1 MSCLPLTLPRMLPEY
16 ILKNGSFES
25 HFDILGNGYLVARG
39 CYLTSHRPS
48 SDDGIFFFIRDV
60 ESKKYW
66 SATPAPAFVTPERFR
81 MNIGVRSAHIERTD
95 DSIETALD
103 TIVPETGDFELQ
115 RLTLTNQSKMPRHL
129 EVTSSLDI
137 ILLFDRLRDSFHQT
151 FSNMF
156 IGAEFSEER
165 HALIYHRRF
174 FDDPERFPIFTHR
187 IFFEAPAE
195 FLGFETDREAF
206 IGRGRPFGRP
216 IALDRPLKNTRGYIL
231 DPLANLRA
239 SVPLAPRERVELFF
253 VSSAHFAP
261 EQPEALF
268 ARFPRIESVRKFF
281 VSEFG
286 ADHSTRTEIPVAI
299 KEIFPDKPPFPPIP
313 ESSEKSSPRDDFDEN
328 RLLFWNGFGGFDP
341 KTHDYHMR
349 IRPDRLPPQPW
360 ANILGNPDFGTMT
373 TENALGTTWYK
384 NSKHG
389 RLSPWSNNAVT
400 DPPSEAI
407 FAKQI
412 DTDEA
417 WSLTPSPL
425 PASSEYCVTHG
436 RGFSRYESER
446 DAIRQILTVSID
458 PAHSI
463 KHFAIEFENTNTIP
477 LQREVIFFL
486 DAPHDHVSDIP
497 PRFPFSRL
505 LSEENALLLD
515 PSFFSPNP
523 TQEAVLIHGAIIGSE
538 PIHSLS
544 FSKEKTFGRVGI
556 FSSHISLEEKRAPSP
571 PDSSKD
577 ACIILSSRVSLAPG
591 EKKNIFFA
599 LLAGGTAEETR
610 ALIPIARD
618 SWQRN
623 DPATLETVRKFWRN
637 ETMAPAIQ
645 TPDPSL
651 DILFNTWLPYQTLVS
666 RMWGR
671 IGFYQ
676 PGGAYGFRDQLQDAI
691 SLWYIDPKITR
702 DHILS
707 AAREQYEDGGVR
719 AWWSPDSDFG
729 VRSAA
734 SDQAL
739 WLPWA
744 IGEYLRLSGDKSLL
758 DETVPFLFTP
768 ENDDSARFDV
778 RQEKKT
784 GASATVLEHCLRAIE
799 YTQTLGMH
807 GLPVIREGDWNDG
820 LNRVGQSG
828 KGESVWLGFFL
839 FSVLERFADILSKRG
854 NELLSDTYKEWAMRL
869 RKSLNKNGW
878 DGHWFLRAFYDDGT
892 PLGSE
897 GNHECRIDAI
907 AQIWSILSDA
917 GDPEKSKEAMEN
929 LERFLYDPE
938 SRILKLLDPPFN
950 DLAKKNPGYIKD
962 YPPGIRENGSQYNHA
977 VFWAAEAFVRIGRT
991 DMVSELLLA
1000 ANPIRRS
1007 ESERKALLY
1016 ETEPYSVAA
1025 DIYSAEHRGKGGWT
1039 WYTASAG
1046 LMYRSIIET
1055 LFGIRF
1061 EYGQVSFRPALPPEW
1076 EHCSITLPWKSTL
1089 LTFAFHATR
1098 TPHTNTLQNITL
1110 DGKPLTFESK
1120 SHSIPLPDDG
1130 QPHRYEISLG

>member
-1 MSCLPLTLPRMLPEY
+1 MTPEY
-16 ILKNGSFES
+16 ILTNGSFES
-25 HFDILGNGYLVARG
+25 HFNLLGNGRLMARE
-39 CYLTSHRPS
+39 CHLTSHRPS
-48 SDDGIFFFIRDV
+48 PDDGIFFFVRDI
-60 ESKKYW
+60 ESGKYW
-66 SATPAPAFVTPERFR
+66 SVTPAPVFTKPEHFKMSVGTRTT
-81 MNIGVRSAHIERTD
+81 SIERRD
-95 DSIETALD
+95 ADIETRLD
-103 TIVPETGDFELQ
+103 ILVPPSGDFEI
-115 RLTLTNQSKMPRHL
+115 RRFTLTNRSTNARRL

-156 IGAEFSEER
+156 IGAEFSEEP

-174 FDDPERFPIFTHR
+174 FDNPERFPIFAHR

-195 FLGFETDREAF
+195 FLGFETDRETF

-216 IALDRPLKNTRGYIL
+216 LALDRPLSNTEGYIL
-231 DPLANLRA
+231 DPLATLRA
-239 SVPLAPRERVELFF
+239 GVSLLPETSIELFF
-253 VSSAHFAP
+253 INSAHFAP

-268 ARFPRIESVRKFF
+268 ARFPHIESVRKFF
-281 VSEFG
+281 ASEFDT
-286 ADHSTRTEIPVAI
+286 DHSTITEIPVTI
-299 KEIFPDKPPFPPIP
+299 EEIFPSKPPFLPISEIP
-313 ESSEKSSPRDDFDEN
+313 EEPLLHSNFDEN
-328 RLLFWNGFGGFDP
+328 QLLFWNSFGGFDP
-341 KTHDYHMR
+341 ETHDYRMR
-349 IRPDRLPPQPW
+349 IKPNALPPQPW
-360 ANILGNPDFGTMT
+360 ANILGNPNFGTMT

-436 RGFSRYESER
+436 RGFSRYESKR

-463 KHFAIEFENTNTIP
+463 KHFAIEFENTDTIP

-486 DAPHDHVSDIP
+486 DAPHDHVSDMP

-571 PDSSKD
+571 PDSPKD

-599 LLAGGTAEETR
+599 LLAGGTAKETR

-618 SWQRN
+618 AWQRN
-623 DPATLETVRKFWRN
+623 DPATLETVRRFWN
-637 ETMAPAIQ
+637 KTTAPAIQ

-691 SLWYIDPKITR
+691 SLFFFDPTIPR
-702 DHILS
+702 DHILA
-707 AAREQYEDGGVR
+707 AAREQFEDGNVR

-729 VRSAA
+729 VRNKG
-734 SDQAL
+734 SDHPL

-744 IGEYLRLSGDKSLL
+744 VAEYLRLSDDQSLL

-784 GASATVLEHCLRAIE
+784 DTSATVLEHCLKAIE
-799 YTQTLGMH
+799 YVSCFGAH
-807 GLPVIREGDWNDG
+807 GLPLIREGDWNDG
-820 LNRVGQSG
+820 MNRVGSEG

-839 FSVLERFADILSKRG
+839 FSVLERFADILSEQG
-854 NELLSDTYKEWAMRL
+854 NTTLSDTYKERTIRL
-869 RKSLNKNGW
+869 RKNLNKNGW

-897 GNHECRIDAI
+897 RNHECRIDAI
-907 AQIWSILSDA
+907 AQIWSVLSGA
-917 GDPEKSKEAMEN
+917 GEPEKSREAMEN
-929 LERFLYDPE
+929 LERFLYDSE
-938 SRILKLLDPPFN
+938 SRILKLLNPPFN
-950 DLAKKNPGYIKD
+950 DLTKKNPGYIKD

-977 VFWAAEAFVRIGRT
+977 IFWATEAFARLGRN
-991 DMVSELLLA
+991 DMVAELLLA
-1000 ANPIRRS
+1000 GNPIRRS

-1016 ETEPYSVAA
+1016 EVEPYAVAA
-1025 DIYSAEHRGKGGWT
+1025 DIYSAEHIGKGGWT
-1039 WYTASAG
+1039 WYTASAS
-1046 LMYRSIIET
+1046 LMYRTVIET
-1055 LFGIRF
+1055 LFGIRI
-1061 EYGQVSFRPALPPEW
+1061 EGKTVSLHPSLPKDWTRCEMMLPRKSGSCTIAFR
-1076 EHCSITLPWKSTL
+1076 
-1089 LTFAFHATR
+1089 AT
-1098 TPHTNTLQNITL
+1098 TPHTNKISRILF
-1110 DGKPLTFESK
+1110 DGTPIEDKF
-1120 SHSIPLPDDG
+1120 PLPLPEDG
-1130 QPHRYEISLG
+1130 LDHRYDILLT

>member
-1 MSCLPLTLPRMLPEY
+1 MRNMLPAY

-39 CYLTSHRPS
+39 CHLTSHRPS
-48 SDDGIFFFIRDV
+48 PDDGIFFFIRDI

-81 MNIGVRSAHIERTD
+81 MNIGVRSVHIERTD

-103 TIVPETGDFELQ
+103 TIVPETGDFELR
-115 RLTLTNQSKMPRHL
+115 RLTLTNQSKMSRHL

-156 IGAEFSEER
+156 IGAEFSEEQR
-165 HALIYHRRF
+165 ALIYHRRF

-239 SVPLAPRERVELFF
+239 SVPLAPREHAELFF
-253 VSSAHFAP
+253 INSAHFAP

-268 ARFPRIESVRKFF
+268 ARFPHIESVRKFF
-281 VSEFG
+281 TSEFD

-299 KEIFPDKPPFPPIP
+299 KEIFPNKTPFPPIP

-341 KTHDYHMR
+341 ETHDYRMR

-360 ANILGNPDFGTMT
+360 ANILGNPNFGTMT
-373 TENALGTTWYK
+373 TENSLGTTWYK

-400 DPPSEAI
+400 DPPSEAV
-407 FAKQI
+407 FVKRA
-412 DTDEA
+412 DTDEH

-425 PASSEYCVTHG
+425 PASNEYLVTHG
-436 RGFSRYESER
+436 RGFTKYESVR
-446 DAIRQILTVSID
+446 NSLRHMLTVSVD
-458 PAHSI
+458 PEFPL
-463 KHFAIEFENTNTIP
+463 KHFAVEIVNGSNTATEFDIA
-477 LQREVIFFL
+477 LFL
-486 DAPHDHVSDIP
+486 DAPHDGITEHIP
-497 PRFPFSRL
+497 ADFSRFFP
-505 LSEENALLLD
+505 EENVLFLD
-515 PSFFSPNP
+515 PSYFSPEKTEEP
-523 TQEAVLIHGAIIGSE
+523 VRIHAAILANT
-538 PIHSLS
+538 PITHIS
-544 FSKEKTFGRVGI
+544 FSKKEAFGIAGV
-556 FSSHISLEEKRAPSP
+556 FSSNIALSRKTDKISPTP
-571 PDSSKD
+571 PASSGD
-577 ACIILSSRVSLAPG
+577 ACILVSSRLSIAPG
-591 EKKNIFFA
+591 ETKKIFFT
-599 LLAGGTAEETR
+599 LLAGTSRTSLQDFFPTAR
-610 ALIPIARD
+610 KY
-618 SWQRN
+618 WQEDEPVSCDRN
-623 DPATLETVRKFWRN
+623 RTLWERN
-637 ETMAPAIQ
+637 EKTPIIA
-645 TPDPSL
+645 TPDASL
-651 DILFNTWLPYQTLVS
+651 DILFNTWLSYQTLVS

-702 DHILS
+702 NHILS

-744 IGEYLRLSGDKSLL
+744 IGEYLRLSGDTGILA
-758 DETVPFLFTP
+758 ETAPFFISPQSEDPT
-768 ENDDSARFDV
+768 RFDV
-778 RQEKKT
+778 RRERT
-784 GASATVLEHCLRAIE
+784 TDTSATVLEHCLKAIE
-799 YTQTLGMH
+799 YVSCFGIH
-807 GLPVIREGDWNDG
+807 GLPLIREGDWNDG
-820 LNRVGQSG
+820 MNRVGHEG

-839 FSVLERFADILSKRG
+839 FSVLERFADILSEQG
-854 NELLSDTYKEWAMRL
+854 NTTLSDTYKEWARRL
-869 RKSLNKNGW
+869 RKNLNEKGW
-878 DGHWFLRAFYDDGT
+878 DGHWFSRAFYDDGT

-907 AQIWSILSDA
+907 AQIWSILSGA
-917 GDPEKSKEAMEN
+917 GDPEKSREAMEN

-1046 LMYRSIIET
+1046 LMYRTVIET
-1055 LFGIRF
+1055 LFGIRI
-1061 EYGQVSFRPALPPEW
+1061 EGKTVSLHPSLPKDWTRCEM
-1076 EHCSITLPWKSTL
+1076 TLPRKSGSCTI
-1089 LTFAFHATR
+1089 AFRAT
-1098 TPHTNTLQNITL
+1098 TPHTNKISRILF
-1110 DGKPLTFESK
+1110 DGTPIEDKF
-1120 SHSIPLPDDG
+1120 PLPLPEDG
-1130 QPHRYEISLG
+1130 LDHRYDISLT